1 MAFVKSKK
9 NNGELYYYYVESFRR
24 GDRVLQKNL
33 KYLGKEKP
41 TEAELEDLRIEFT
54 EKRIQKLIRQNLE
67 FEPYKVDKLIIDK
80 AEKLKRN
87 FFDKLNLLSSEG
99 KKQLI
104 KRFKT
109 GFTYHSCSI
118 EGNTLSRAEVDLIIN
133 KNQSIDG
140 KMLLELLEV
149 RNHMKAID
157 YMMYEIEDLTQDF
170 IKRLHERLMD
180 GTIEFKEDDDE
191 FVEGGYRCD
200 MRYIEGADFIPVAH
214 MQIPYEMR
222 DLISF
227 YKKHKYKVHPIELA
241 AEFHLRFVVIHP
253 FSDGNGRMA
262 RLLMNFVLDRSG
274 FPMIDISVK
283 NREKYIRALASGK
296 SKNLTEFIYG
306 ELDLYVSN
314 LFHELP
320 EDKLASWFKEVQ
332 D

>member
-1 MAFVKSKK
+1 MAFVKTKK

-24 GDRVLQKNL
+24 GVKVSLKNL
-33 KYLGKEKP
+33 KYLGIKIPDED
-41 TEAELEDLRIEFT
+41 TISNLELEFT
-54 EKRIQKLIRQNLE
+54 EKKIQKLIRANLD
-67 FEPYKVDKLIIDK
+67 FEEYKVKMETLQK
-80 AEKLKRN
+80 AEKLKEK
-87 FFDKLNLLSSEG
+87 FFNQLNLLSNVG
-99 KKQLI
+99 KQQLI

-133 KNQSIDG
+133 KKQSIDG

-149 RNHMKAID
+149 RNHQKAIE
-157 YMMYEIEDLTQDF
+157 YMICELEDLSQNF
-170 IKRLHERLMD
+170 IKRLHEELMR
-180 GTIEFKEDDDE
+180 GTIEFKEFDDE

-200 MRYIEGADFIPVAH
+200 MRYIEGADFIPVPP

-227 YKKHKYKVHPIELA
+227 YKKHKYRIHPIELA

-283 NREKYIRALASGK
+283 NREKYIKALDSGK
-296 SKNLTEFIYG
+296 SENLTNFIYS
-306 ELDLYVSN
+306 ELETYVN
-314 LFHELP
+314 HLFK
-320 EDKLASWFKEVQ
+320 D
-332 D
+332 